1 MAELT
6 LEQRVDTFKR
16 DLDSVTKELMVKR
29 KELYQVNNQLKELS
43 SELTSAL
50 DKKIEG
56 LEAEIVRLDKIIAE
70 KKVIADADSSA
81 RVKAFDE
88 RRADLETE
96 YCIKNQSVA
105 KREAGLS
112 DRASGLDARERDLA
126 SRELEATQV
135 ISSAGRRNGEIDKK
149 IADFEANK
157 QRDLAQM
164 AERQGI
170 LEARSANIDKLMD
183 ELVEA
188 KSAVETKATVIANQ
202 EKEAKAVLA
211 RINEATGI
219 LAQAEAVKTANDRRG
234 AELNDLHVKT
244 QAEVRRMNIIKD
256 QLIDLEYKIKEREKN
271 IKAIE
276 ASLARSTT

>member
-1 MAELT
+1 MADIT

-16 DLDSVTKELMVKR
+16 DLDAVTKELMVKR

-56 LEAEIVRLDKIIAE
+56 LEAEIVRLDKVIAE
-70 KKVIADADSSA
+70 KKAIADADSSA

-112 DRASGLDARERDLA
+112 DRASALDARERDLA

-135 ISSAGRRNGEIDKK
+135 ISSAGRRNDEIDRK

-188 KSAVETKATVIANQ
+188 KSAVEAKATAIANQ
-202 EKEAKAVLA
+202 EKETRAVLA

-219 LAQAEAVKTANDRRG
+219 LAQAEAVKTANDRREV
-234 AELNDLHVKT
+234 ELNELHVKT

-256 QLIDLEYKIKEREKN
+256 QLTDLEYKIKEREKN

>member
-1 MAELT
+1 MADIT

-16 DLDSVTKELMVKR
+16 DLDAVTKELMVKR

-70 KKVIADADSSA
+70 KKAIADADSSA

-112 DRASGLDARERDLA
+112 DRASALDARERDLA

-135 ISSAGRRNGEIDKK
+135 ISSAGRRNDEIDRK

-219 LAQAEAVKTANDRRG
+219 LAQAEAVKTANDRREV
-234 AELNDLHVKT
+234 ELNELHVKT